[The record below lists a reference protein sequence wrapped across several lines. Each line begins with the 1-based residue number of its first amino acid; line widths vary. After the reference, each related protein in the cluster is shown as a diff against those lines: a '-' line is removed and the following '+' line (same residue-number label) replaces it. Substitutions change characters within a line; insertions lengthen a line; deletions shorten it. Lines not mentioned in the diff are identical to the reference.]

1 MLPET
6 SILDAADWI
15 NINTANDIDL
25 HVSVLHN
32 VVDTATEPHALQRH
46 ADMNAWICF
55 YVFGD
60 ILWTQNKTHINI

>member
-46 ADMNAWICF
+46 ADMNA
-55 YVFGD
+55 
-60 ILWTQNKTHINI
+60 